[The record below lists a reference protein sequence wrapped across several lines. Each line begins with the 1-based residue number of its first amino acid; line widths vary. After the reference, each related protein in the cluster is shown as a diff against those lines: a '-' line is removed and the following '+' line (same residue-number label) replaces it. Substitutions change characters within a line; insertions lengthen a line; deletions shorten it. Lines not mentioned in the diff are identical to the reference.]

1 MLSKLNRSPV
11 GAETFGAKFIQFLIF
26 NSDIGGSGFQRKRY
40 IYIYIFA
47 CNNRSEH
54 NLVECAGLTEL
65 IYLRG
70 TKVVK
75 LTLRVSR
82 KLSV

>member
-40 IYIYIFA
+40 IFMEGVTFLPVIIEVNTISLNA
-47 CNNRSEH
+47 P
-54 NLVECAGLTEL
+54 A
-65 IYLRG
+65 
-70 TKVVK
+70 
-75 LTLRVSR
+75 
-82 KLSV
+82 